1 MKGLLLDTD
10 TNVLR
15 RTEVCELQDYYDEM
29 HCNSI
34 DTVFINVNGY
44 RLAII
49 CDDEALLLING
60 KVPIPAVI
68 LQDRN
73 VVIYNSVIFATVQPD
88 CDDFCDL
95 PEDLA
100 LTIQHRLS
108 HLDDEKLIVNL

>member
-1 MKGLLLDTD
+1 MKGLLLDTES
-10 TNVLR
+10 NVLR

-29 HCNSI
+29 HCSCI
-34 DTVFINVNGY
+34 DTVYVNFNGY

-60 KVPIPAVI
+60 KVPVPAVI
-68 LQDRN
+68 IQDRN
-73 VVIYNSVIFATVQPD
+73 VVIYNSVIFAIVQPG

-108 HLDDEKLIVNL
+108 HLDDGKLIIQL